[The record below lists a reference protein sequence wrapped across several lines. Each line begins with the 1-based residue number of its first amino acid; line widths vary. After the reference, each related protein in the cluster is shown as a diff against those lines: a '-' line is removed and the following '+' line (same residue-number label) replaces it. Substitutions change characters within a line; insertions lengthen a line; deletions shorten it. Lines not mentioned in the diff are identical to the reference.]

1 MRIHLFCFSIALL
14 ALGNAQD
21 WTGFRGDGTS
31 RFTKPTNLPVEWS
44 DTRNLAWSQ
53 DLPGYG
59 QSSPVIWGDQVFVT
73 SADGK
78 EKERLIIASFDL
90 ETGNPLWQGTFP
102 ASVKIGATDMVS
114 RGAPTPVVDEN
125 CVYAFFESGDLIAL
139 NHEGE
144 RLWQRSLTSEYGEY
158 EGGHGLGSSLAAT
171 NETLI
176 VLADHQGASYLL
188 SIDKKT
194 GENVWKVD
202 RESRIS
208 WTSPVVIGDWIWIT
222 SNGIVETRKTSDGSQ
237 VWAVEGM
244 EGNTVASA
252 SVSPDQQ
259 LVVIGCSAPGQSQ
272 AISRDGAELWRAEK
286 VTSSFGSPLVY
297 DGCAYFVS
305 RAGALRCNDLADGSL
320 LWETRL
326 SESCWASPVSAGGL
340 LYFFCK
346 DGTTFVLKPNREEPE
361 ILAQNKVSDLTGDR
375 IYGVALTSSRFI
387 ARTGS
392 KLVCIAIVE

>member
-1 MRIHLFCFSIALL
+1 MQFQIFCFLIAFLSL
-14 ALGNAQD
+14 SHAQD
-21 WTGFRGDGTS
+21 WTSFRGDGTS
-31 RFTKPTNLPVEWS
+31 RYTKPTQLPVEWN
-44 DTRNLAWSQ
+44 DAKNLAWSI

-59 QSSPVIWGDQVFVT
+59 QSSPVIWGDKVFMT

-78 EKERLIIASFDL
+78 EKERLIVAAFDL
-90 ETGNPLWQGTFP
+90 ESGEPLWQGTFP

-114 RGAPTPVVDEN
+114 RGAPTPIVDEN
-125 CVYAFFESGDLIAL
+125 FVYAFFESGDLIAL
-139 NHEGE
+139 NHDGE
-144 RLWQRSLTSEYGEY
+144 RKWQRSLTEEYGVY
-158 EGGHGLGSSLAAT
+158 EGGHGLGSSLAST
-171 NETLI
+171 KETLI
-176 VLADHQGASYLL
+176 LLADHQGVSYLL

-208 WTSPVVIGDWIWIT
+208 WTSPIVLGDWIWIT
-222 SNGIVETRKTSDGSQ
+222 SNGIVETRQTSDGSQ
-237 VWAVEGM
+237 IWAVEGI

-252 SVSPDQQ
+252 SISPDQQ
-259 LVVIGCSAPGQSQ
+259 MVVIGCSAPGQSQ
-272 AISRDGAELWRAEK
+272 AISRQGKELWRAEK

-305 RAGALRCNDLADGSL
+305 RAGALRCTDLTDGSL

-326 SESCWASPVSAGGL
+326 SESCWASPISAGGL

-346 DGTTFVLKPNREEPE
+346 DGTTFVLKPNREKPE
-361 ILAQNKVSDLTGDR
+361 IIAQNKVSDLSGDR
-375 IYGVALTSSRFI
+375 IYGVAMTSSKFI

-392 KLVCIAIVE
+392 KMVCIEIRE